1 MSTAMTIDHD
11 QPEVREVHS
20 IGEVLAELMAAFPPE
35 AVEAR
40 DRRRPEEVHGAK
52 SPAIGSRSNLVIDVG
67 REVLDVLGAHS
78 QIGLL
83 Q

>member
-1 MSTAMTIDHD
+1 MEFPMSTAMTIDHD

-40 DRRRPEEVHGAK
+40 DRRRPE
-52 SPAIGSRSNLVIDVG
+52 
-67 REVLDVLGAHS
+67 
-78 QIGLL
+78 
-83 Q
+83 